1 MGVRVP
7 LALNTPDAREEKTAM
22 RKLWNFL
29 VEVRAELKKVTW
41 PTWIEVFSST
51 IVVIM
56 TTLIFAALI
65 GVWDKLLMEI
75 MLRIL

>member
-1 MGVRVP
+1 
-7 LALNTPDAREEKTAM
+7 M
-22 RKLWNFL
+22 RRLWNFL

-51 IVVIM
+51 VVVII

-65 GVWDKLLMEI
+65 GIWDKVLMEL
-75 MLRIL
+75 MLLVL

>member
-1 MGVRVP
+1 
-7 LALNTPDAREEKTAM
+7 M

-29 VEVRAELKKVTW
+29 GEVRTELKKVTW

-51 IVVIM
+51 IVVII

-65 GVWDKLLMEI
+65 GVWDKVLMEI

>member
-1 MGVRVP
+1 LGVRVP
-7 LALNTPDAREEKTAM
+7 LALNQFKVDGETPM

-29 VEVRAELKKVTW
+29 AEVRAELKKVTW

-51 IVVIM
+51 IVVII
-56 TTLIFAALI
+56 TTLIFAAMI
-65 GVWDKLLMEI
+65 GVWDKVLSEI

>member
-1 MGVRVP
+1 
-7 LALNTPDAREEKTAM
+7 M
-22 RKLWNFL
+22 RRLWNFL

-51 IVVIM
+51 VVVII

-65 GVWDKLLMEI
+65 GVWDKVLMEL
-75 MLRIL
+75 MLIVL

>member
-1 MGVRVP
+1 
-7 LALNTPDAREEKTAM
+7 M
-22 RKLWNFL
+22 RKLWYFL
-29 VEVRAELKKVTW
+29 VEVKAEMKKVTW

-56 TTLIFAALI
+56 TTLMVAALI

>member
-1 MGVRVP
+1 LGVRVP
-7 LALNTPDAREEKTAM
+7 LALNTPKAHEERTAM

-29 VEVRAELKKVTW
+29 GEVRTELKKVTW

-51 IVVIM
+51 IVVII

-65 GVWDKLLMEI
+65 GVWDKVLMEI

>member
-1 MGVRVP
+1 
-7 LALNTPDAREEKTAM
+7 M
-22 RKLWNFL
+22 RKLWYFL
-29 VEVRAELKKVTW
+29 VEVKAELKKVTW

-56 TTLIFAALI
+56 TTLMVAALI

>member
-1 MGVRVP
+1 LGVRVP
-7 LALNTPDAREEKTAM
+7 LALNTLDSREEKTAM

-51 IVVIM
+51 IVVII

-65 GVWDKLLMEI
+65 GVWDKVLMEI

>member
-7 LALNTPDAREEKTAM
+7 LALNTVEAREEKTAM
-22 RKLWNFL
+22 RKLWIFL
-29 VEVRAELKKVTW
+29 VEVKAEMKKVTW

-56 TTLIFAALI
+56 TTLMVAALI

>member
-1 MGVRVP
+1 
-7 LALNTPDAREEKTAM
+7 M

-51 IVVIM
+51 IVVII
-56 TTLIFAALI
+56 TTLIFAAVI
-65 GVWDKLLMEI
+65 GVWDYVLMRV
-75 MLRIL
+75 MRVVLRA

>member
-1 MGVRVP
+1 
-7 LALNTPDAREEKTAM
+7 M

-56 TTLIFAALI
+56 TTLMVAALI

>member
-1 MGVRVP
+1 
-7 LALNTPDAREEKTAM
+7 M

-51 IVVIM
+51 IVVII
-56 TTLIFAALI
+56 TTLIFAAVI
-65 GVWDKLLMEI
+65 GVWDWVLMRL
-75 MLRIL
+75 MRVVLKA

>member
-1 MGVRVP
+1 
-7 LALNTPDAREEKTAM
+7 M
-22 RKLWNFL
+22 RKLWIFL
-29 VEVRAELKKVTW
+29 VEVKAEMKKVTW

-56 TTLIFAALI
+56 TTLMVAALI

>member
-1 MGVRVP
+1 
-7 LALNTPDAREEKTAM
+7 M
-22 RKLWNFL
+22 RRLWIFL
-29 VEVRAELKKVTW
+29 VEVKAELKKVTW

-56 TTLIFAALI
+56 TTLMVAALI

>member
-1 MGVRVP
+1 
-7 LALNTPDAREEKTAM
+7 M

-51 IVVIM
+51 IVVII
-56 TTLIFAALI
+56 TTLIFAAVI
-65 GVWDKLLMEI
+65 GVWDWVLMRLMRI
-75 MLRIL
+75 VLRA